1 MTVGEFLRCR
11 TYSDVAP
18 PTTCQVISFEVNYY
32 CGKRCCDAI
41 SNVNAG
47 GTFDSTTMIIQNR
60 ARPGFIYYFS
70 NPVLNCSGNLR
81 EVKRIF
87 EVEIVGNK

>member
-32 CGKRCCDAI
+32 CGKRCCDAR
-41 SNVNAG
+41 SNVNTSE
-47 GTFDSTTMIIQNR
+47 TFDSTTTNIQKR

-70 NPVLNCSGNLR
+70 NPLLNCSGNLR
-81 EVKRIF
+81 AVQRTFK
-87 EVEIVGNK
+87 VEIVESK